1 MAVAPEPVPEP
12 VMALMFAMPVV
23 ARLYKKRRQRLWAQT
38 WMMVSLTT
46 VVRQQLPLLPSPSP

>member
-1 MAVAPEPVPEP
+1 M
-12 VMALMFAMPVV
+12 LAMPVV
-23 ARLYKKRRQRLWAQT
+23 ARLYKKQQWRLWAQT

>member
-1 MAVAPEPVPEP
+1 MAVVPEP
-12 VMALMFAMPVV
+12 VLEPVTELMLAMPVV
-23 ARLYKKRRQRLWAQT
+23 ARLYKKQQWRLWAQT